1 MIRVA
6 YDHLDGQKV
15 NIEIDRMP
23 TYAMERVLMGVTGET
38 DEIPAFGLP
47 FVRFQLFDDDGE
59 LYYSGALSDD
69 DECVNQS
76 AALRWGEAEAGCT
89 TIKVE
94 RNGKFVQEIS

>member
-6 YDHLDGQKV
+6 YDHLDGKRMSE
-15 NIEIDRMP
+15 EIDETP
-23 TYAMERVLMGVTGET
+23 LYGMERVLGI
-38 DEIPAFGLP
+38 DPALPAFGLP

-69 DECVNQS
+69 DECENQS
-76 AALRWGEAEAGCT
+76 AALRWGEAMAGCT

-94 RNGKFVQEIS
+94 RQGKYVQEIG